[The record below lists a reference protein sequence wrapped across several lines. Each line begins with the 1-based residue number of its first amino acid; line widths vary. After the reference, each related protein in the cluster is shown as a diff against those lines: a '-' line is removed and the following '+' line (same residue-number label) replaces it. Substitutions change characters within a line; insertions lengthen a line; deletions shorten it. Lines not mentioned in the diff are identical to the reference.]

1 MTQRSRKRIQIMA
14 NSVSMGSLAGLK
26 VGHWTDR
33 EAATGCTVVLCPDG
47 AIASVDVR
55 GGAPGTRETDLLRAG
70 TLVQRVHA
78 VLLSGGSAYGL
89 DAASG
94 VMRWLEERGHG
105 FPVQTGVV
113 PIVPA
118 AILIDLSIGN
128 PKVRPDA
135 NAGYAAC
142 EAASKGAPEEGCVG
156 AGAGATV
163 AKALG
168 MEGCLKGGIGGAAER
183 TASGVTVAALIAVN
197 SFGEVLDAESGRVVA
212 GPRGETAGSFASTLE
227 ALRARP
233 PLSPFTTSP
242 SNSTI
247 GVVATDAVLTK
258 DEAYRLAVM
267 AQTGLTRAIRPAHT
281 PVDGDTI
288 FALATGTNSAE
299 TDVLQLG
306 ALAARAVE
314 RGIVRAVTEA
324 TGLAGVPSAREW
336 LAGEVR
342 GKR

>member
-1 MTQRSRKRIQIMA
+1 MT
-14 NSVSMGSLAGLK
+14 NPVSMTSIAGLK

-33 EAATGCTVVLCPDG
+33 EAATGCTVVLCPEG
-47 AIASVDVR
+47 AVAAVDVR

-70 TLVQRVHA
+70 TLVERVHA

-89 DAASG
+89 DAATG

-105 FPVQTGVV
+105 FPVPSGVV
-113 PIVPA
+113 PVVPA

-128 PKVRPDA
+128 PKVRPNA
-135 NAGYAAC
+135 GAGYAAC
-142 EAASKGAPEEGCVG
+142 EAAAAGELEGGCVG
-156 AGAGATV
+156 AGTGATV

-168 MEGCLKGGIGGAAER
+168 MECSLKGGIGSAAER

-197 SFGEVLDAESGRVVA
+197 SFGEVVEAGSGKVVA
-212 GPRGETAGSFASTLE
+212 GPRGETPGTFASTLE

-233 PLSPFTTSP
+233 PLSPFSASS

-267 AQTGLTRAIRPAHT
+267 AQTGLTNAIRPAHT

-288 FALATGTNSAE
+288 FALATGTNTAE
-299 TDVLQLG
+299 MGVLQLG
-306 ALAARAVE
+306 TLAARAVE
-314 RGIVRAVTEA
+314 RAIVRAVTEA
-324 TGLAGVPSAREW
+324 TGLAGVPSAGEWVGGMRE
-336 LAGEVR
+336 

>member
-1 MTQRSRKRIQIMA
+1 LVNSR
-14 NSVSMGSLAGLK
+14 SLASIAGIN
-26 VGHWTDR
+26 VGHWTDL

-47 AIASVDVR
+47 AVASVDVR

-105 FPVQTGVV
+105 FSVTTGVV

-118 AILIDLSIGN
+118 AILIDLSIGRSDL
-128 PKVRPDA
+128 RPDA
-135 NAGYAAC
+135 DAGYAAC
-142 EAASKGAPEEGCVG
+142 EAASHTVEGGCVG
-156 AGAGATV
+156 AGTGATV

-168 MEGCLKGGIGGAAER
+168 LERALKGGIGSAAEM
-183 TASGVTVAALIAVN
+183 TASGITVAALIAVN
-197 SFGEVLDAESGRVVA
+197 SFGEVVEAESGRVVA
-212 GPRGETAGSFASTLE
+212 GPRGDSPGSFASTHE

-233 PLSPFTTSP
+233 PLSPLTASLA
-242 SNSTI
+242 NSTI
-247 GVVATDAVLTK
+247 GVVATDAALTK

-267 AQTGLTRAIRPAHT
+267 AQTGLTQAIRPAHT

-288 FALATGTNSAE
+288 FALATGTNPAE
-299 TDVLQLG
+299 ADVLQLG
-306 ALAARAVE
+306 ALAARAVA
-314 RGIVRAVTEA
+314 RAIVGAVTEA
-324 TGLAGVPSAREW
+324 TGLAGVPSAAEWTGSRE
-336 LAGEVR
+336 EV
-342 GKR
+342 

>member
-1 MTQRSRKRIQIMA
+1 LV
-14 NSVSMGSLAGLK
+14 NSGLLTSMAGLK

-33 EAATGCTVVLCPDG
+33 EAATGCTVVLCPQG
-47 AIASVDVR
+47 AIAAVDVR

-70 TLVQRVHA
+70 TLVQHVHA

-89 DAASG
+89 DAAAG

-105 FPVQTGVV
+105 FPVPTGVV

-135 NAGYAAC
+135 EAGYAAC
-142 EAASKGAPEEGCVG
+142 EAASADAIDEGCAG
-156 AGAGATV
+156 AGTGATV

-168 MEGCLKGGIGGAAER
+168 LERALKGGIGCAAEK

-197 SFGEVLDAESGRVVA
+197 SFGEVVEAETGRLVA
-212 GPRGETAGSFASTLE
+212 GPRGETAGSFESTLE

-233 PLSPFTTSP
+233 PLSPFSTP
-242 SNSTI
+242 PANSTI
-247 GVVATDAVLTK
+247 GVVATDASLTK

-267 AQTGLTRAIRPAHT
+267 AQTGLTQAIRPAHT

-288 FALATGTNSAE
+288 FALATGTNTAE

-306 ALAARAVE
+306 ALAARAVA
-314 RGIVRAVTEA
+314 RAIVRAVTQA
-324 TGLAGVPSAREW
+324 TGLAGVPSASEW
-336 LAGEVR
+336 RKKEAGR
-342 GKR
+342 RK

>member
-1 MTQRSRKRIQIMA
+1 MAKLVTMTSIP
-14 NSVSMGSLAGLK
+14 GLK

-33 EAATGCTVVLCPDG
+33 EAVTGCTVVLCPEG

-55 GGAPGTRETDLLRAG
+55 GGAPGTRETDLLGAG

-89 DAASG
+89 DSASG

-105 FPVQTGVV
+105 FPVATGVV

-118 AILIDLSIGN
+118 AILIDLSTGN
-128 PKVRPDA
+128 SKVRPDA
-135 NAGYAAC
+135 DAGYAAC
-142 EAASKGAPEEGCVG
+142 EAASGNAPEEGCAG
-156 AGAGATV
+156 AGTGATV

-168 MEGCLKGGIGGAAER
+168 IEGALKGGTGSAAEQ

-197 SFGEVLDAESGRVVA
+197 SFGEVVEAESGRVVA
-212 GPRGETAGSFASTLE
+212 GPRGETPGSFVSTLE

-233 PLSPFTTSP
+233 PLSPFTASP

-288 FALATGTNSAE
+288 FALATGTNTAE
-299 TDVLQLG
+299 SDILQLG
-306 ALAARAVE
+306 TLAARAVE
-314 RGIVRAVTEA
+314 RAIMRAVTEA
-324 TGLAGVPSAREW
+324 VGLAGVPSASEW
-336 LAGEVR
+336 LAGQSSEVR
-342 GKR
+342 VER

>member
-1 MTQRSRKRIQIMA
+1 MT
-14 NSVSMGSLAGLK
+14 NSASITSIAGLR
-26 VGHWTDR
+26 VGHWTNR
-33 EAATGCTVVLCPDG
+33 EAATGCTVVLCPEG
-47 AIASVDVR
+47 AVASVDVR

-89 DAASG
+89 DAAAG
-94 VMRWLEERGHG
+94 VMRWLEEHGYG
-105 FPVQTGVV
+105 FPVPTGIV

-128 PKVRPDA
+128 PKVRPNAD
-135 NAGYAAC
+135 AGYAAC
-142 EAASKGAPEEGCVG
+142 EAASEDAVSEGCIG
-156 AGAGATV
+156 AGTGATV

-168 MEGCLKGGIGGAAER
+168 LEGALKGGIGSAAET

-197 SFGEVLDAESGRVVA
+197 SFGEVVDADSGRVVA
-212 GPRGETAGSFASTLE
+212 GPGGETAGSFVSTLE

-233 PLSPFTTSP
+233 PLSPFTASP
-242 SNSTI
+242 GNSTI
-247 GVVATDAVLTK
+247 GVVATDAALTK

-267 AQTGLTRAIRPAHT
+267 AQTGLTQAIRPAHT

-288 FALATGTNSAE
+288 FALATGTNTAV

-314 RGIVRAVTEA
+314 RAIVRAVAEA

-336 LAGEVR
+336 QAGR